1 MKKELILYND
11 LSLPSDGQYMQK
23 TAITE
28 SYSGKNISYGLL
40 NNLIERTAIAL
51 RTTFGLSEG
60 DLIMVVSHKSIED
73 VVLFYAATTAGLAY
87 VPADPKLGIDKFNYL
102 VGKVEPKAMFD
113 TRKREGAVLVEFHG
127 DNLFFN
133 GEPLEA
139 YSDVTVTYQAA
150 DPETTAYI
158 IYTSGS
164 GGAPKGVQMPRR
176 APKLFAQHLDTYKY
190 VNHETV
196 YISVCPFYFD
206 ATIVDL
212 YVVLPHFGQLI
223 LTPDIVFPADMLE
236 PMEKYKVTDGFWV
249 PSMFKI
255 MLSKYSDI
263 DERDLSSIKMFW
275 FGGEYCP
282 FPLWKALS
290 EKLPGKKY
298 LNVYGPTEITH
309 SCVLHHFD
317 DNYDFS
323 EIQEIPLGTP
333 SYGTKVYIVNE
344 DGEEVAPGETGEL
357 YVESKTMML
366 GYYKDEERS
375 RRSMVKLPSVSPH
388 TLYKTGDLVLH
399 TKKNEYFFRGRIDD
413 LVKVGGVLISLN
425 EIEKLVMASGMVAE
439 CVLADVTMPGATSN
453 ALVAFIRP
461 HPGFQQQELVKYL
474 RNKLEPTKIPRY
486 FELSDEVFPITRNG
500 KVNRKLLTEQLVQK
514 QAQPAS

>member
-1 MKKELILYND
+1 MKKDLILYND
-11 LSLPSDGQYMQK
+11 LSLPNDGRYMQK

-28 SYSGKNISYGLL
+28 SASERTITYRQLQQ
-40 NNLIERTAIAL
+40 LIEKTAIAL
-51 RTTFGLSEG
+51 RTQFGLNEG
-60 DLIMVVSHKSIED
+60 DLIMVVSHKHIED
-73 VVLFYAATTAGLAY
+73 VILFYAATTAGLTY
-87 VPADPKLGIDKFNYL
+87 VPADPKLGKDKFAYL
-102 VGKVEPKAMFD
+102 VEKVAPKAMFD
-113 TRKREGAVLVEFHG
+113 TRKREGAILVEYR
-127 DNLFFN
+127 DNNLYFN
-133 GEPLEA
+133 GEPMDS
-139 YSDVTVTYQAA
+139 YSDITVAYEAA
-150 DPETTAYI
+150 DPEASAYI

-176 APKLFAQHLDTYKY
+176 APRLFAQHLDTYKY
-190 VNHETV
+190 VNDETV

-263 DERDLSSIKMFW
+263 DKRDLSSIKMFW

-282 FPLWKALS
+282 FPLWKMLS
-290 EKLPGKKY
+290 EKVPGKKY

-317 DNYDFS
+317 DDYDFS
-323 EIQEIPLGTP
+323 EIPEIPLGTP
-333 SYGTKVYIVNE
+333 SYGTKVYILNE
-344 DGEEVAPGETGEL
+344 DLQEVQPGETGEL

-375 RRSMVKLPSVSPH
+375 KRSMVNIPSVSPY
-388 TLYKTGDLVLH
+388 TLYKTGDLVLY
-399 TKKNEYFFRGRIDD
+399 TAKNEYFFRGRIDD

-425 EIEKLVMASGMVAE
+425 EIEKLIMASGMVAE

-461 HPGFQQQELVKYL
+461 GNGFQQQELVKYL
-474 RNKLEPTKIPRY
+474 RNKLEPAKIPRY
-486 FELSDEVFPITRNG
+486 FELSGEVFPITRNG
-500 KVNRKLLTEQLVQK
+500 KVNKRLLTEQLLQK
-514 QAQPAS
+514 QEQMAG

>member
-11 LSLPSDGQYMQK
+11 LSLPAAGTYMQK

-28 SYSGKNISYGLL
+28 SYSGKHINYGQL

-51 RTTFGLSEG
+51 RTRFGLKEG
-60 DLIMVVSHKSIED
+60 DLIMVVSHKRIED
-73 VVLFYAATTAGLAY
+73 VVLFYAAITAGLAY
-87 VPADPKLGIDKFNYL
+87 VPADPKLGVDKFAYL
-102 VGKVEPKAMFD
+102 VEKVEPKVMFD
-113 TRKREGAVLVEFHG
+113 TRKREGAVLVEFHN
-127 DNLFFN
+127 DNLYFD
-133 GEPLEA
+133 GQPLEDFT
-139 YSDVTVTYQAA
+139 DVAVEYKNA
-150 DPETTAYI
+150 DPEAPAYI

-176 APKLFAQHLDTYKY
+176 APKLFAQHLDTYNY
-190 VNHETV
+190 VNNETV

-212 YVVLPHFGQLI
+212 YVVLPKFGQLI

-263 DERDLSSIKMFW
+263 DNRDLSSIKMFW

-282 FPLWKALS
+282 FPLWKQLS

-317 DNYDFS
+317 DQYDFS
-323 EIQEIPLGTP
+323 EIEEIPLGTP
-333 SYGTKVYIVNE
+333 SYGTRVYILNE
-344 DGEEVAPGETGEL
+344 DLEEVKCGETGEL
-357 YVESKTMML
+357 YVESKTLML

-375 RRSMVKLPSVSPH
+375 KRSMVNIPAVSPC

-399 TKKNEYFFRGRIDD
+399 TEKNEYFFRGRIDD

-425 EIEKLVMASGMVAE
+425 EIEKVMLNSGMVAE
-439 CVLADVTMPGATSN
+439 CVLADITMPSATSS
-453 ALVAFIRP
+453 ALVAFVRP
-461 HPGFQQQELVKYL
+461 AANYQQQDLMKYL
-474 RNKLEPTKIPRY
+474 RANLEPAKIPRY
-486 FELSDEVFPITRNG
+486 FELSGETFPITRNG
-500 KVNRKLLTEQLVQK
+500 KVNKKLLTEQLIQK
-514 QAQPAS
+514 QEQPAS